1 MIDEGK
7 IVLFQFPQTD
17 QTSGK
22 LRPACVLSR
31 LPGKYDDW
39 LICMISTQLA
49 QEISGIDELMQPED
63 SDFENSGL
71 KTQSLFRVTRIAVVE
86 QNIFAGIIGEISPE
100 RLLKIK
106 KSLADWIT
114 SSQK

>member
-1 MIDEGK
+1 
-7 IVLFQFPQTD
+7 
-17 QTSGK
+17 
-22 LRPACVLSR
+22 
-31 LPGKYDDW
+31 
-39 LICMISTQLA
+39 MISTQLA
-49 QEISGIDELMQPED
+49 QEISGIDELMQTED

-86 QNIFAGIIGEISPE
+86 QDIFAGIIGEISTE

-114 SSQK
+114 SAQK

>member
-1 MIDEGK
+1 
-7 IVLFQFPQTD
+7 
-17 QTSGK
+17 
-22 LRPACVLSR
+22 
-31 LPGKYDDW
+31 
-39 LICMISTQLA
+39 MISTQLA

-114 SSQK
+114 SAQK